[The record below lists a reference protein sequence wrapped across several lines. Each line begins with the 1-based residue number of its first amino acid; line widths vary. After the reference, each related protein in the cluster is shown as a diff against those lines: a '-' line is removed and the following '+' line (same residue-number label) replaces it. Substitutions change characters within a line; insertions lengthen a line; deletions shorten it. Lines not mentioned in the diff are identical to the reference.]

1 MIVVISPKTLDVILI
16 NSSSSNSSNNNSNS
30 NSHSST
36 DSSFLQMFFQ
46 LLVFAFDLFDQLVMI
61 LQAQS

>member
-1 MIVVISPKTLDVILI
+1 MIVVISPKTLVILI

>member
-1 MIVVISPKTLDVILI
+1 MIVVISPKTLVILI
-16 NSSSSNSSNNNSNS
+16 NSSSSNNNSNS

>member
-16 NSSSSNSSNNNSNS
+16 NSSSSNSSKNSNS